1 MTWRTKLETQDN
13 AFLILAIDDKMALFL
28 SAFKLLDIKCKD
40 KETLEEAWETSTYSH
55 EEMAVATGL
64 HTRVVARTFDVAKS
78 MGMILP
84 DGRIDSMAEK
94 YVGKLIA
101 RKVKNS

>member
-28 SAFKLLDIKCKD
+28 SAYKLLDIKCKD